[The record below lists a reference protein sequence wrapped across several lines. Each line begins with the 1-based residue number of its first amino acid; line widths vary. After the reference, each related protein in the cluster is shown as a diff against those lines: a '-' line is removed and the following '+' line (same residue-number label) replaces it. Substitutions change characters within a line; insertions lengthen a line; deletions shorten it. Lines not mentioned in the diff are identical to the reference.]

1 MESCESSD
9 LISIDSSDGRVNIQT
24 LFSLMGRVY
33 STILMLDVY
42 ISSQFLLISKSINM
56 GKNTNTRIHS
66 LMKPLAM
73 EFAAKLYK
81 VFVNLC
87 QFIALGEMSENTEH
101 RREMK

>member
-33 STILMLDVY
+33 STILTLDVY

-56 GKNTNTRIHS
+56 GKNANTRIHS